1 MAKKIQLL
9 GFILIIIG
17 AVLISLSMTLA
28 WNNSNAI
35 SFGSAGLVVAGIVTY
50 VLAGKKDVTQVPIM
64 DKCQNNKIKP

>member
-1 MAKKIQLL
+1 MAKKIQFL

-35 SFGSAGLVVAGIVTY
+35 SFGSAGLVVAGILTY
-50 VLAGKKDVTQVPIM
+50 VLAGKKAINDDIA
-64 DKCQNNKIKP
+64 KK